1 MIEKKDYSLLE
12 HNTFKIDVCA
22 KHFVE
27 YNSEDE
33 LIDFLQSG
41 KLKKTFLHI
50 GEGSNLLFLNDYQ
63 GMVLHSAIQGVE
75 VISEL
80 DDYVLVRV
88 GAGMSWDD
96 FVAHCVEKLWYGA
109 ENLSLIP
116 GEVGA
121 AAVQNIGAY
130 GVEIKDLIYAVET
143 VDIMGQHKTYSVA
156 DCEYAYRYSRFK
168 KVENKHIF
176 ITRVILKLSK
186 IEQYHL
192 DYGSVRKELLKHTEV
207 DLSTVRNAIIAI
219 REEKLPNPCHI
230 GNGGS
235 FFMNPIVSKLKF
247 EELKSLYPEIPYYEL
262 SQAKYK
268 IPAAWMID
276 QCGWKG
282 KRIGDAG
289 VYSKQALVLVN
300 HGKATGK
307 DIYELAEAIRSSVKN
322 KFGVIL
328 KPEVNYI
335 GSDSI

>member
-143 VDIMGQHKTYSVA
+143 VDIMGQRKTYSVA
-156 DCEYAYRYSRFK
+156 DCEYAYRYSR
-168 KVENKHIF
+168 
-176 ITRVILKLSK
+176 
-186 IEQYHL
+186 
-192 DYGSVRKELLKHTEV
+192 
-207 DLSTVRNAIIAI
+207 
-219 REEKLPNPCHI
+219 
-230 GNGGS
+230 
-235 FFMNPIVSKLKF
+235 
-247 EELKSLYPEIPYYEL
+247 
-262 SQAKYK
+262 
-268 IPAAWMID
+268 
-276 QCGWKG
+276 
-282 KRIGDAG
+282 
-289 VYSKQALVLVN
+289 
-300 HGKATGK
+300 
-307 DIYELAEAIRSSVKN
+307 
-322 KFGVIL
+322 
-328 KPEVNYI
+328 
-335 GSDSI
+335 